1 MSISDAII
9 LAFLAP
15 TGITA
20 IAVIG
25 KNLFGTLR
33 HEAKKDQLRAKSA
46 LLDFNLK
53 PAGPNMAV
61 RNKK

>member
-1 MSISDAII
+1 MSISDGII

-15 TGITA
+15 TGIAA
-20 IAVIG
+20 IVVIG
-25 KNLFGTLR
+25 KNLAGALR
-33 HEAKKDQLRAKSA
+33 HEAKKDQLRAKST

-53 PAGPNMAV
+53 PAGLNMAV